1 MQMKKFPLQR
11 VPAAGSGGLRVG
23 AAAVIAL
30 VLLASGIASAQDAPD
45 QLVKS
50 VGQDV
55 LQIVRQDRE
64 LRTGSRAKME
74 QLIQDKIA
82 PHFDFERM
90 TRLAVGRSWR
100 EASPEQRKRLVE
112 AFRQLLVR
120 SYANAYNSTYKDIS
134 IDVKPFRLDA
144 GADDVQV
151 KSLVKLSSDAQPV
164 TVDYSMY
171 KSGVEWK
178 VYDVSVAGVSLVTTY
193 RGTFAQELRNGGID
207 GLIKS
212 LEDKNMQAARS

>member
-1 MQMKKFPLQR
+1 MQMKKFPLQPG
-11 VPAAGSGGLRVG
+11 PATVSGGLGRG
-23 AAAVIAL
+23 AAA
-30 VLLASGIASAQDAPD
+30 LASLLLTAAVALAQDAPD

-64 LRTGSRAKME
+64 LRSGSTAKME
-74 QLIQDKIA
+74 RLIQDKIA
-82 PHFDFERM
+82 PQFDFERM

-100 EASPEQRKRLVE
+100 EASPEQRKRLVD

-134 IDVKPFRLDA
+134 IDVKPLRLEP

-151 KSLVKLSSDAQPV
+151 KTLVKLSSDAQPV

-171 KSGVEWK
+171 KSGAGWK
-178 VYDVSVAGVSLVTTY
+178 VYDVGIAGVSLVTTY